1 MPKSPHVQPAIILV
15 NPQMGENIGAS
26 ARAMLN
32 CGLTDMRIVN
42 PRDGWPNERAIA
54 NGVGAFDKMFPVQMF
69 GTVSDALKEFNYVYA
84 TTARPRDMVKP
95 VFTAQSAIE
104 DMRKRHT
111 TKQKTAILFGAER
124 TGLTNEELAQADAII
139 TILLNPEFASLNLA
153 QGVLLC
159 AYEWSKSQ
167 YSAPEKFLPTGD
179 SIPVL
184 HEEFDRYLSRL
195 EDELEKHHFFRNP
208 DLRPTLIRN
217 IRSLYSRAEPTDQE
231 IKTLQGILS
240 ALIGNKLQ

>member
-1 MPKSPHVQPAIILV
+1 MPQHTPHQPAILLV
-15 NPQMGENIGAS
+15 QPQMGENIGAS

-32 CGLTDMRIVN
+32 CGLTDLRLVN
-42 PRDGWPNERAIA
+42 PRDGWPNEKATA
-54 NGVGAFDKMFPVQMF
+54 NGVGAFDKMLPVQVYD
-69 GTVSDALKEFNYVYA
+69 TVADALREFNYVYA

-95 VFTAQSAIE
+95 VFTAQSAIG
-104 DMRKRHT
+104 DMHKRQAT
-111 TKQKTAILFGAER
+111 TQKTAILFGAER
-124 TGLTNEELAQADAII
+124 TGLTNEEIAQADALI
-139 TILLNPEFASLNLA
+139 TIPLNPEFCSLNLA

-179 SIPVL
+179 STPVS
-184 HEEFDRYLSRL
+184 HEEFDGYLSRL

-208 DLRPTLIRN
+208 DLRPTLMKN
-217 IRSLYSRAEPTDQE
+217 IRSFYSRAEATDQE